1 MNQITYRRAVAEDA
15 ATLADLRLRFAL
27 ELSGEQPEAMRAALR
42 KQLAGFFLKATS
54 DNTCIS
60 ILAEYDGEVVGIGTV
75 HLRDMAGNFRN
86 PTGKWG
92 YIMNMYTVPEFR
104 KKGICSEILN
114 QLIIEARKAGTTAF
128 ELHATAEGAP
138 VYLKGG
144 FMIHNEPTLRKF
156 VP

>member
-1 MNQITYRRAVAEDA
+1 MDQITYRRAIAEDA
-15 ATLADLRLRFAL
+15 ETLADLRLRFAL
-27 ELSGEQPEAMRAALR
+27 ELSGEQPEAMLTALR
-42 KQLAGFFLKATS
+42 KQLVDFFLKATAN
-54 DNTCIS
+54 NTCIS
-60 ILAEYDGEVVGIGTV
+60 ILAEYDSEVVGIGTV

-92 YIMNMYTVPEFR
+92 YIMNMYTIPEFR
-104 KKGICSEILN
+104 KKGICSEVLN

-128 ELHATAEGAP
+128 ELHATAEGEP

-144 FMIHNEPTLRKF
+144 FIIHNEPTLRKF